1 MIRVGYGSLNCVA
14 WYDYMFTKHE
24 EDSMSGNVF
33 YRLNPLLI
41 SLAFAGSLLV
51 AVEIGFRA
59 KGRKKVDSDNIE
71 KSDIALI
78 LGGVMTLLALML
90 GFTFVMSQGRFE
102 TRRQL
107 VVEEANAI
115 ETTYLRARTLPE
127 PQSSEIQELL
137 RQYTALRI
145 EIASIKD
152 DTPENIREVDEQT
165 KQLHSLIW
173 SHAAALARERLY
185 PGGPQERTE
194 NER

>member
-1 MIRVGYGSLNCVA
+1 
-14 WYDYMFTKHE
+14 
-24 EDSMSGNVF
+24 MSGNVF
-33 YRLNPLLI
+33 YRLDPLLI
-41 SLAFAGSLLV
+41 CLAFAGLLLV

-59 KGRKKVDSDNIE
+59 KGRKKADSDNIE
-71 KSDIALI
+71 KSDIAPI

-137 RQYTALRI
+137 RQYTAY
-145 EIASIKD
+145 S
-152 DTPENIREVDEQT
+152 TPVAHHEAFQRR
-165 KQLHSLIW
+165 KPH
-173 SHAAALARERLY
+173 
-185 PGGPQERTE
+185 GGVYAFPVFYRRSTFTVAEMKGYQIQVLNGNPQVF
-194 NER
+194 